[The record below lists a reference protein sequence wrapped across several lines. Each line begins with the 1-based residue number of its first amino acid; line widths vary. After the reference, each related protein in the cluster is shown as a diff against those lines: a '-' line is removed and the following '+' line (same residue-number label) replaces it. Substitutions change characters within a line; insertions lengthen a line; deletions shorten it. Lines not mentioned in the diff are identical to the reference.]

1 MVRYTDFLLCAPPIK
16 TKHHWTLT
24 IAEMLTGLSRLFQR
38 RRRIALSK
46 VEQSLTMETK
56 TWCNYLSRRLAF
68 PVSRNIHTLFCPDGM
83 VETVS
88 EPRENTK
95 SLAALHRIDDNF
107 RGSLRSSIRSEG
119 LLSNVDRMQYE
130 DDYGESNRQM
140 SEHLEGHCDDEAAYY
155 DDKKDGGSTTLG
167 DNDDDIEVISR
178 AFSVGSID
186 SLVMQDHEDMLS
198 PNLLDDSEYLE
209 DHGPF
214 LRTHNSNQ
222 DEHVYDDEAQTDH
235 VPQDVLGD
243 SEYLEDH
250 EPFPRTHY
258 SNQDE
263 HVYDHKA
270 PADHVPQAYRDDQD
284 SLPSQYDDGISAPEC
299 FHVGDVYIDEDD
311 SKTDTYGDEATTEYD
326 ESAPLVKHDGASI
339 TSFF

>member
-1 MVRYTDFLLCAPPIK
+1 
-16 TKHHWTLT
+16 
-24 IAEMLTGLSRLFQR
+24 
-38 RRRIALSK
+38 
-46 VEQSLTMETK
+46 
-56 TWCNYLSRRLAF
+56 
-68 PVSRNIHTLFCPDGM
+68 M

-119 LLSNVDRMQYE
+119 LLSNVDCMEYE
-130 DDYGESNRQM
+130 DDYGESNRQIIT
-140 SEHLEGHCDDEAAYY
+140 AAYY
-155 DDKKDGGSTTLG
+155 DDKKDGGSTTLC

-186 SLVMQDHEDMLS
+186 SSVMQDHEDILS
-198 PNLLDDSEYLE
+198 PDLFDDWEYLE

-222 DEHVYDDEAQTDH
+222 DEHVYDDEARTDH
-235 VPQDVLGD
+235 VPQDVLDD
-243 SEYLEDH
+243 SEYLKDH
-250 EPFPRTHY
+250 GPFPRTHY

-263 HVYDHKA
+263 HVYDDKA
-270 PADHVPQAYRDDQD
+270 PTDHVPQAYHDDQD
-284 SLPSQYDDGISAPEC
+284 SLPSQYDDGISES

-326 ESAPLVKHDGASI
+326 ESAPLVNHDGASI

>member
-88 EPRENTK
+88 ELRENTK

-178 AFSVGSID
+178 AFS
-186 SLVMQDHEDMLS
+186 
-198 PNLLDDSEYLE
+198 EYLE

-235 VPQDVLGD
+235 VPQDVLDD
-243 SEYLEDH
+243 SEYLKDH
-250 EPFPRTHY
+250 GPFPRTHY

-263 HVYDHKA
+263 HVYDDEA
-270 PADHVPQAYRDDQD
+270 LTDHVPQAYRDDQD

-326 ESAPLVKHDGASI
+326 ESAPLVNHDGASI
-339 TSFF
+339 TSFS